1 MKTRIALL
9 GPPASG
15 KGTQAGMIQAAYG
28 IEPTSP
34 GAILREQKLAGTKL
48 GLEADAY
55 SREGRL
61 APDGLIVEV
70 ISSWL
75 APRDGAPFLF
85 DGFPRSIGQ
94 ADALEKLLAARR
106 APLDIAISLDAGID
120 LIRDRVG
127 RRRICAS
134 CGNIVSLG
142 LHVAHGDLPC
152 PRCGGKLEGRSDDNM
167 ESLEVRM
174 REYRE
179 KSEPVLA
186 WYEERNL
193 LETVNADQPVEAV
206 FGEIAAALNK

>member
-1 MKTRIALL
+1 M
-9 GPPASG
+9 
-15 KGTQAGMIQAAYG
+15 
-28 IEPTSP
+28 
-34 GAILREQKLAGTKL
+34 
-48 GLEADAY
+48 
-55 SREGRL
+55 
-61 APDGLIVEV
+61 